1 MSARRRSSQRSQSRR
16 GRVQRTSRP
25 QQLERNP
32 LKPTLQRTLG
42 HTRGFYRPLMWRATP
57 GSAYSTPCRSRRS
70 TVAVRRAA
78 PGVRPGG
85 SRRLAQHL
93 WGRQRCSRQ
102 PRCRGPP
109 RGASDAYPIRSGRP
123 LRGCDQRPCLLGYM
137 PVAGPGPVFRN
148 DPRGRVLLPEG
159 RPTNAPRKSITM
171 GREAAVESHAR
182 VIGSR
187 TAP

>member
-137 PVAGPGPVFRN
+137 PVAGLGQCSGMTPEDGCYSL
-148 DPRGRVLLPEG
+148 RGDRPMLLGSPS
-159 RPTNAPRKSITM
+159 RW
-171 GREAAVESHAR
+171 VAR
-182 VIGSR
+182 R
-187 TAP
+187 RWKAMPA